1 MNFFITG
8 GSRGIGE
15 SIVMQAAREGHGVAF
30 TYHEQAQRAAAVEQ
44 AGREAARG
52 AKVKAYAMDVR
63 NSGTVEK
70 TGDAVLD
77 DFENIHVAVCNAGV
91 NRPNL
96 LVRMSDE
103 EWDDVLR
110 TNLTGPFYVARY
122 FLPHM
127 MAQRFGRFI
136 LISSLGHSGI
146 TGQANYCA
154 SKSGLHGLASA
165 IAKEYGRRGITAN
178 VVVPGVFETDM
189 SREGLSVTNKEFWIQ
204 YCPLG
209 RMGKL
214 DELSKL
220 ITFLASDGASFI
232 NGQAIPV
239 NGGLDWAP

>member
-15 SIVMQAAREGHGVAF
+15 SIVLQAAREGHAVAF
-30 TYHEQAQRAAAVEQ
+30 TYHHQAERAAAVEL
-44 AGREAARG
+44 AAIQLASG
-52 AKVKAYAMDVR
+52 ATVKAYPMDVR
-63 NSGTVEK
+63 DSCSVERA
-70 TGDAVLD
+70 GDAVMN
-77 DFENIHVAVCNAGV
+77 DFDRIDVAVCNAGV

-103 EWDDVLR
+103 EWDDVIR
-110 TNLTGPFYVARY
+110 TNLTGAFYVARY
-122 FLPHM
+122 FLPPM
-127 MAQRFGRFI
+127 MAQRFGRFV
-136 LISSLGHSGI
+136 LISSMGHSGM

-189 SREGLSVTNKEFWIQ
+189 SREGLSVTNKEFWLQ
-204 YCPLG
+204 YCPIG

-214 DELSKL
+214 DEVSKL
-220 ITFLASDGASFI
+220 VTFLASEGAAFI

>member
-15 SIVMQAAREGHGVAF
+15 SIVLQAAREGHSVAF
-30 TYHEQAQRAAAVEQ
+30 TYHQQAERATAVMQ
-44 AGREAARG
+44 AAREMAPEVG
-52 AKVKAYAMDVR
+52 VKAYPMDVR
-63 NSGTVEK
+63 NSASVEQA
-70 TGDAVLD
+70 GDAVIN
-77 DFENIHVAVCNAGV
+77 DFDRIDVAVCNAGV

-127 MAQRFGRFI
+127 MTRRFGRFV
-136 LISSLGHSGI
+136 LISSLGYSGI

-209 RMGKL
+209 RMGQL
-214 DELSKL
+214 NELSKV
-220 ITFLASDGASFI
+220 ITFLASDGAAFI

>member
-1 MNFFITG
+1 MNFFVTG

-15 SIVMQAAREGHGVAF
+15 SIVLQAASEGHAVAF
-30 TYHEQAQRAAAVEQ
+30 TYRDQSQRAGAVEEEARRNFPTARVKAYQMDIRDSASVEQ
-44 AGREAARG
+44 AG
-52 AKVKAYAMDVR
+52 DV
-63 NSGTVEK
+63 
-70 TGDAVLD
+70 VLE
-77 DFENIHVAVCNAGV
+77 DFERIDVAVCNAGV

-96 LVRMSDE
+96 LVQMSDE

-110 TNLTGPFYVARY
+110 TNLTGAFYVARY
-122 FLPHM
+122 FLPQM
-127 MAQRFGRFI
+127 MSQRFGRFI
-136 LISSLGHSGI
+136 LISSLGYSGI

-178 VVVPGVFETDM
+178 VVVPGIFDTDM
-189 SREGLSVTNKEFWIQ
+189 TREGLSVTNKEFWNQ

-220 ITFLASDGASFI
+220 ITFLASDGAAFI

>member
-15 SIVMQAAREGHGVAF
+15 SIVQQATAEGHSVAF
-30 TYHEQAQRAAAVEQ
+30 TYHEQSQRASEVEERVKALASGVKVMAYQMDIRDSASVEQ
-44 AGREAARG
+44 
-52 AKVKAYAMDVR
+52 
-63 NSGTVEK
+63 
-70 TGDAVLD
+70 TGDAVLN
-77 DFENIHVAVCNAGV
+77 DFGNIDVVVCNAGV

-96 LVRMSDE
+96 LVQMSDE
-103 EWDDVLR
+103 EWDDVMR
-110 TNLTGPFYVARY
+110 TNLTGAFYVARY
-122 FLPHM
+122 FLPTM
-127 MAQRFGRFI
+127 MSQRFGRFI
-136 LISSLGHSGI
+136 LMSSIGI
-146 TGQANYCA
+146 GGVTGQANYCA
-154 SKSGLHGLASA
+154 SKAGLHGLAST

-178 VVVPGVFETDM
+178 VVVPGIFETDM
-189 SREGLSVTNKEFWIQ
+189 SREGLSVMNREYWNQ

-214 DELSKL
+214 PELSKL